1 MTEKDSKLSSF
12 RAGDFPRK
20 KTGREAT
27 GAEKAA
33 DALRHYPFLEK
44 LLESDEERVEQ
55 FQAACQNT
63 CRNLDGILKHPSDP
77 QTTAMGQAALASY
90 GQSLKLLAELLEIKY
105 QKLGE
110 QSGQK

>member
-1 MTEKDSKLSSF
+1 MTDKDSNLSAF

-20 KTGREAT
+20 KTGREAA

-33 DALRHYPFLEK
+33 DALQHYPFLEK
-44 LLESDEERVEQ
+44 LLESDEDRIEQ
-55 FQAACQNT
+55 FQTVCQNT

-90 GQSLKLLAELLEIKY
+90 GQSLKLFAELLEIKY
-105 QKLGE
+105 QKLSE